1 MIKLHLTIFLC
12 LLLAN
17 VINAGIFPTEPI
29 GKTVY
34 VPKSKVTIKWKED
47 GNVAPPLKDLKTVT
61 VSFMTGGDLNQVKL
75 DTIGAVA
82 ATAKKINWIVPEVD
96 PIGQWYFLKFSS
108 GGNTFYTTRFTI
120 TDTKGKFPP
129 QDPNPPPSGQNP
141 GKVGKIIKAKDHKK
155 PKATPT
161 EPKNQ
166 DDDDPN
172 KLVKNTTTTSSIVT
186 PTAASGATTTT
197 LVVSSSRQQLF
208 SFTILLC
215 LMITIFI

>member
-1 MIKLHLTIFLC
+1 
-12 LLLAN
+12 
-17 VINAGIFPTEPI
+17 
-29 GKTVY
+29 
-34 VPKSKVTIKWKED
+34 
-47 GNVAPPLKDLKTVT
+47 
-61 VSFMTGGDLNQVKL
+61 MTGGDLNQVKL

-197 LVVSSSRQQLF
+197 LVV
-208 SFTILLC
+208 
-215 LMITIFI
+215 